1 MTEPQRVNGTPQS
14 VLATI
19 SLIPLHEEE
28 DDFETLG
35 TIETVRTE
43 LWKTV
48 SSFNAYTLQMECGQ
62 TRDAGVIL
70 LLAEIVRDV
79 IAQKNLVVA
88 LFQAGMDAISSLA
101 KQGQV
106 KKIEMTLDGDS
117 ITIENADQLTVQRLI
132 GIYEAKHPGKTVT
145 LSPSTTVH
153 IVGTVSKVELLAPPD
168 SSS

>member
-19 SLIPLHEEE
+19 SLIPLQEEE
-28 DDFETLG
+28 DDFETLS
-35 TIETVRTE
+35 TIETVRAE

-48 SSFNAYTLQMECGQ
+48 SAFNAYTLQTESSQ
-62 TRDAGVIL
+62 TRGPGAIL
-70 LLAEIVRDV
+70 LLGEIIRDAL
-79 IAQKNLVVA
+79 AQKDLVVA
-88 LFQAGMDAISSLA
+88 LFRAGVDVISSLA

-117 ITIENADQLTVQRLI
+117 ISIENADQLTVQRLI
-132 GIYEAKHPGKTVT
+132 DIYEAKHSGKTVT

-153 IVGTVSKVELLAPPD
+153 VVGMVSKVEQLPPPD